1 MTALNYSDVIRK
13 QPMTSEDTTHDR
25 QLDKVKLIMWGQK
38 RRRSGTEEIKKLS
51 PSEQQMTAV

>member
-1 MTALNYSDVIRK
+1 
-13 QPMTSEDTTHDR
+13 MTSEDTTHYR

-38 RRRSGTEEIKKLS
+38 RRHSGTEEIKKQS